1 MNRSSCH
8 GAAFLLLIAVAVIG
22 PALAEDAV
30 LRMARADCN
39 RLVAHRSAP
48 DVAYQAGVDVRGRA
62 VVPASPEGANRLLLS
77 DDLLIP
83 LELRLFDRLGGGT
96 AVAEARV
103 IIGTVELRDGRAYF
117 NGQPLDDPTTAELAE
132 KCRGEINR
140 GG

>member
-1 MNRSSCH
+1 MKRSYCY
-8 GAAFLLLIAVAVIG
+8 GAAFLLVICLAASG

-39 RLVAHRSAP
+39 RLVAHRSMP

-62 VVPASPEGANRLLLS
+62 VAPASPEGVNRPLLS

-96 AVAEARV
+96 DVAEARV
-103 IIGTVELRDGRAYF
+103 IIGTVELRAGRAYF
-117 NGQPLDDPTTAELAE
+117 NGQPLDDPTAAELAE
-132 KCRGEINR
+132 KCRSEID
-140 GG
+140 